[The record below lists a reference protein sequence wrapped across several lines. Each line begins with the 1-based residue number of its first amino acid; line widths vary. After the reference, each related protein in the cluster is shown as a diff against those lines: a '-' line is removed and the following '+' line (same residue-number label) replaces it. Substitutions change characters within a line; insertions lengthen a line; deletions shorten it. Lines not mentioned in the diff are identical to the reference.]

1 MRYRKLKSSNAYCR
15 RHGRCVRY
23 IQGDNSRYN
32 IKYGE
37 YAIVRNGAE
46 GGGLICKDCAPAY
59 INERYVE
66 LVELSKKIIAEGDGE
81 MTDTIIWSLGGD
93 YEKIIGEKDE

>member
-15 RHGRCVRY
+15 RRGRCVRY
-23 IQGDNSRYN
+23 IQGDNSSYN

-37 YAIVRNGAE
+37 YAIDRNGAE
-46 GGGLICKDCAPAY
+46 GGFICKDCAPAY